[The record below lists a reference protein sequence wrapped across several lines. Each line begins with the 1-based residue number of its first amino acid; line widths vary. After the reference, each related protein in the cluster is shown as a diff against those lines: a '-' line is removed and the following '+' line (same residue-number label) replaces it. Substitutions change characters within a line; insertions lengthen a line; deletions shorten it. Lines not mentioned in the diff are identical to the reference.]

1 MQFSKADI
9 YQIETIK
16 PLQFDNSLSLQ
27 KNVCELQEAAMEN
40 IREVM
45 EHEKEKFL
53 IVKSHF
59 KAISKPESQPTSIS
73 NKNNFTAHSQTTD
86 ISYSLLA
93 ECLNEADL
101 LYEQVNQQLSFV
113 YNDCIQAIS

>member
-1 MQFSKADI
+1 
-9 YQIETIK
+9 
-16 PLQFDNSLSLQ
+16 
-27 KNVCELQEAAMEN
+27 VCELQEAAMEN

-73 NKNNFTAHSQTTD
+73 NKNNFTAH
-86 ISYSLLA
+86 L
-93 ECLNEADL
+93 
-101 LYEQVNQQLSFV
+101 
-113 YNDCIQAIS
+113 